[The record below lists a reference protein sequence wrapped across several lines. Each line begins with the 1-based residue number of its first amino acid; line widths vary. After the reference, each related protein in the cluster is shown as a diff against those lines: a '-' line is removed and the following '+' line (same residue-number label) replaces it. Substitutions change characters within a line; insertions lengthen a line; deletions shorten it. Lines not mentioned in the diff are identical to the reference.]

1 MIYPACPARSPFLV
15 EISVKNVD
23 ICEMDP
29 KRNASPFFQVLAEKA
44 AKGDSPS
51 FQEIYDAIAGKMY
64 SLCLRYAGNAED
76 ANDWFQE
83 GFVKLYRNLAVFRG
97 EGSFEGWA
105 RKIFVSICI
114 DGIKSRN
121 LLFPVLREGADTASS
136 DLTGYDHLTNE
147 DLMRLIRRLP
157 DGYRTVVNLYL
168 VEGYSHKEIGS
179 MLNISEE
186 GSRSQLYRARV
197 LLQKMLIENQ

>member
-1 MIYPACPARSPFLV
+1 MFT
-15 EISVKNVD
+15 KNVD
-23 ICEMDP
+23 ICGMGP
-29 KRNASPFFQVLAEKA
+29 KRNASPHFQVLAEKA

-64 SLCLRYAGNAED
+64 SLCLRYAGNTED

-83 GFVKLYRNLAVFRG
+83 GFVKLYKNIAAFRG

-105 RKIFVSICI
+105 RRIFVNICI
-114 DGIKSRN
+114 DGIQDRK
-121 LLFPVLREGADTASS
+121 LLFPVIQEGVDPVSA

-147 DLMRLIRRLP
+147 DLIKLIRQLP

-168 VEGYSHKEIGS
+168 VEGYNHKEIGG

-197 LLQKMLIENQ
+197 LLQKMLTEI

>member
-1 MIYPACPARSPFLV
+1 
-15 EISVKNVD
+15 
-23 ICEMDP
+23 MDP

-51 FQEIYDAIAGKMY
+51 FTEIYDAIAGKMY

-121 LLFPVLREGADTASS
+121 LLFPVLREGADAASS

-197 LLQKMLIENQ
+197 LLQKILTENQ

>member
-1 MIYPACPARSPFLV
+1 
-15 EISVKNVD
+15 
-23 ICEMDP
+23 MDL
-29 KRNASPFFQVLAEKA
+29 KRNASPLFQVLAEKA

-51 FQEIYDAIAGKMY
+51 FREIYDAIAGKMY

-83 GFVKLYRNLAVFRG
+83 GFVKLYRNLANFRG

-105 RKIFVSICI
+105 RRIFVTICI
-114 DGIKSRN
+114 DGIKNRR
-121 LLFPVLREGADTASS
+121 LLFPVVREGADSIS
-136 DLTGYDHLTNE
+136 DDLSGYDKLTND
-147 DLMRLIRRLP
+147 DLIGLIRQLP

-168 VEGYSHKEIGS
+168 VEGYNHKEIGG
-179 MLNISEE
+179 MLNITEE

-197 LLQKMLIENQ
+197 LLQKMLTEN